1 MKKLIRLISAVKL
14 DLADSMNK
22 YGSERV
28 KAYVHF

>member
-1 MKKLIRLISAVKL
+1 MKKFIKLISAVKL

-28 KAYVHF
+28 KAYIHY